1 MSRQVNLN
9 LCYASIVFK
18 NVAYVV
24 RKCKNYKYFLSQYMY
39 EIIDDLSQSKGTI
52 NKVGLACLVYVR
64 IYMIKAE
71 TTMRQAP
78 RFSLALNFCLKLRL
92 WVGYSTIFS
101 WVFFSGLYRKERKQ
115 LENESRKVSASQKL
129 LRRLHSSSSR
139 KQRVKKIDAFKTFFL
154 RLPPPSILTLFH
166 FGKAES
172 CIILWTW

>member
-101 WVFFSGLYRKERKQ
+101 FFQGYIEKKE
-115 LENESRKVSASQKL
+115 NNW
-129 LRRLHSSSSR
+129 
-139 KQRVKKIDAFKTFFL
+139 KT
-154 RLPPPSILTLFH
+154 
-166 FGKAES
+166 KAEKFQPLKNYFEDYTAAVES
-172 CIILWTW
+172 SAWRKLMPSKLFSFGSPLLVY

>member
-1 MSRQVNLN
+1 MICPKVKGPSTKLAWLAWYTYVYIYDKSRDF
-9 LCYASIVFK
+9 YTHD
-18 NVAYVV
+18 Y
-24 RKCKNYKYFLSQYMY
+24 
-39 EIIDDLSQSKGTI
+39 
-52 NKVGLACLVYVR
+52 
-64 IYMIKAE
+64 
-71 TTMRQAP
+71 MRQAP

-129 LRRLHSSSSR
+129 LRRLHSSSR

>member
-1 MSRQVNLN
+1 MRQLYSKMWHIYSKKIQKFIN
-9 LCYASIVFK
+9 IF
-18 NVAYVV
+18 
-24 RKCKNYKYFLSQYMY
+24 SQYMY

-101 WVFFSGLYRKERKQ
+101 WGFFQGYIEKKENNWKTKAEKFQPLKNYFEDYTAAVESSAWRK
-115 LENESRKVSASQKL
+115 LMPSKL
-129 LRRLHSSSSR
+129 FSFGSPLLL
-139 KQRVKKIDAFKTFFL
+139 V
-154 RLPPPSILTLFH
+154 LTLFH